1 MIDNINKSWG
11 WREFQAKEIIN
22 VNEFGNIIFKTDS
35 EEYWRV
41 CPEELHCELIACNK
55 TDFESLFNDPEYK
68 ADWEMVELV
77 KLARNTLGE
86 LDEGQK
92 YCLKMP
98 AAIGGLYEK
107 KNLGK
112 ISFSELISFSGDM
125 AFQIKDLKD
134 GDRIKLTIK
143 D

>member
-1 MIDNINKSWG
+1 MIDIINKSWSWKG
-11 WREFQAKEIIN
+11 FEAKEILLI
-22 VNEFGNIIFKTDS
+22 NEFGNIIFRTDS
-35 EEYWRV
+35 EEYWRI
-41 CPEELHCELIACNK
+41 CPEELHCEIIANNK
-55 TDFESLFNDPEYK
+55 DDFESLISDPEYK
-68 ADWEMVELV
+68 VDWEVSELV
-77 KLARNTLGE
+77 KLAQNTLGE
-86 LDEGQK
+86 LEKGQK

-134 GDRIKLTIK
+134 GDKLKLTIK